1 MISKKF
7 PVSLIILTIFI
18 LAGLSAVFFFYKQK
32 KSESVMYVTVSL
44 LKPENTIQNA
54 PYNWVPYWITNSI
67 DIGDREVS
75 PLGAVSAEVIDK
87 EIFDGPASGQ
97 YVYLTLKVT
106 VNRDRN
112 GIYLYKNKPI
122 LTGGEMELKLT
133 KTQINGQV
141 LYINRDLPKYEPKK
155 FIITVKGREIEPWVA
170 DSLKAGSTILN
181 KKGEV
186 VAKLL
191 DKKVTYAEVR
201 SDWAG
206 TARIS
211 YDNRKK
217 DLEATVEI
225 TAQKISDNYYF
236 AVGYKVKTNEWIY
249 LPFREVSLYH
259 PIISVSEV
267 N

>member
-1 MISKKF
+1 MLNKKF
-7 PVSLIILTIFI
+7 PVSLIILSIFI
-18 LAGLSAVFFFYKQK
+18 LAAVSAGFYFFKQK
-32 KSESVMYVTVSL
+32 RNESVMYVTVSL

-67 DIGDREVS
+67 DTGDREVS
-75 PLGAVSAEVIDK
+75 PLGIVSAEVIDK
-87 EIFDGPASGQ
+87 EIFDGPSSGQ
-97 YVYLTLKVT
+97 YVYLTLKT
-106 VNRDRN
+106 IVNRDRN
-112 GIYLYKNKPI
+112 GIYLYKNKPL

-133 KTQINGQV
+133 KTQVVGQV

-170 DSLKAGSTILN
+170 EGLKEGGTILN

-186 VAKLL
+186 IAKLL

-211 YDNRKK
+211 YDNRKR
-217 DLEATVEI
+217 DLEVTSEI

-249 LPFREVSLYH
+249 LPFKDVSLFY
-259 PIISVSEV
+259 PIISISEEK
-267 N
+267 